1 MKSNYFLCCAITVFI
16 ILGLTKVINIENFS
30 KHSEISQLDIL
41 DHINVPTRAYCPTRN
56 QSYDLRKDHVRIK
69 PKEFPFYNSTRKN
82 RCAIRYLA

>member
-1 MKSNYFLCCAITVFI
+1 MKSNYFLCFAITVFI
-16 ILGLTKVINIENFS
+16 FLGLTKAINIEKFS
-30 KHSEISQLDIL
+30 KYNAMAQLDIL

-56 QSYDLRKDHVRIK
+56 QSYDLRKDPVRIE

>member
-1 MKSNYFLCCAITVFI
+1 MA
-16 ILGLTKVINIENFS
+16 
-30 KHSEISQLDIL
+30 QLDIL

-56 QSYDLRKDHVRIK
+56 QSYDLRKDPVRIE

>member
-1 MKSNYFLCCAITVFI
+1 MNNNFLCFATI
-16 ILGLTKVINIENFS
+16 IFLFLGFTKLINIENFS
-30 KHSEISQLDIL
+30 KHNEITQLDIL

-56 QSYDLRKDHVRIK
+56 QSYDLRKDPVRIK